1 MRIVDGTDRDL
12 TDGVAVRVAALGLD
26 GAGRLSD
33 KLLVGVAVRGGLLL
47 DLALAGRVESAV
59 DSVVVDPTPT
69 GFAPADGL
77 LAAIS
82 VERERSLDGWLDE
95 TRIRLRDVGEAN
107 VASGRWERRPSPW
120 GLGRRYTDLRSARTA
135 RDRAMV
141 PSRTD
146 AAWTP
151 GRLRGGRRLRRR
163 PARARERP
171 AAPRPDRRD
180 RRRRVAVR
188 RRRRAPARGRC
199 AVPLPGRGARRR
211 PGRPL
216 LSDRGQSL
224 AGSAFHS
231 DQDRSR
237 PT

>member
-1 MRIVDGTDRDL
+1 VRIVDGTDRDL

-47 DLALAGRVESAV
+47 DLALAGRVESDV

-141 PSRTD
+141 PSRSD

-151 GRLRGGRRLRRR
+151 EDACVAAVACAAGLLEHEGGQPPRDLIVATGAVAWLCAAVVEHLLVAD
-163 PARARERP
+163 ARFRSQA
-171 AAPRPDRRD
+171 
-180 RRRRVAVR
+180 
-188 RRRRAPARGRC
+188 
-199 AVPLPGRGARRR
+199 GAL
-211 PGRPL
+211 G
-216 LSDRGQSL
+216 
-224 AGSAFHS
+224 AGPVGPF
-231 DQDRSR
+231 
-237 PT
+237 